1 MAYAHARRRPPIS
14 PSLAWLLSSLV
25 LAAAFPHSNLSAQ
38 ARSSPFETFDLS
50 LTLLADINHGTLNRH
65 WSPGPAFAVGAALP
79 FYLGTVETGM
89 QYAHPKALRGD
100 VPGFRSLFIYAG
112 WGGGYDLSPRLRAGA
127 GVRAGVQAMRF
138 DGDSLPA
145 FRRRESEL
153 GVAARAG
160 MHWAPVGP
168 WFLEASVSYQ
178 SILTRP
184 RMEQVFLSVGLGRR
198 FRTAA
203 WLRDF
208 LD

>member
-1 MAYAHARRRPPIS
+1 MARAHARRRPPIS
-14 PSLAWLLSSLV
+14 PSLVWLLSSLV

-38 ARSSPFETFDLS
+38 ARSAPFETLDLS
-50 LTLLADINHGTLNRH
+50 VALLADINHGTLNRY
-65 WSPGPAFAVGAALP
+65 WSPGPAFAVGVALP

-112 WGGGYDLSPRLRAGA
+112 WGGGYDLGRRLRAGA
-127 GVRAGVQAMRF
+127 GVRVGVQAMRF

-160 MHWAPVGP
+160 MRWAPVGP
-168 WFLEASVSYQ
+168 WFLETSATYQ

-184 RMEQVFLSVGLGRR
+184 RMEQVFLSAGLGRR